1 MKDEIKIKFQEIY
14 QHFNHLEKILEHE
27 KGLIDNLA
35 SRLTTLER
43 KTKDKVKA
51 TDNLGKK

>member
-1 MKDEIKIKFQEIY
+1 MKDEIKDKFQEIY